1 MKILAADDDPISL
14 RVLDA
19 ALKASGH
26 GVVLARDG
34 GEAMRL
40 LESDSTPRLAILD
53 WNMPGRDGVEI
64 CRWLRSRDG
73 APYIYTILL
82 TSRSQTADRVAGLD
96 SGADDFIIK
105 PFHRDELQARVRCG
119 VRLLTVQE
127 QLETAQRLLRDQA
140 AHDALTG
147 LLNHGTILSHLER
160 DVARSRRDGRP
171 VAAVMAD
178 LDHFKQ
184 INDGLGHP
192 AGDAVLREVARRM
205 TSVLRASDAMGRYG
219 GEEFLAVLSGTDGA
233 GALRVAERLRQTISG
248 EPIRVGTVELDVTCS
263 FGVAVS
269 RSGHTTVEALVAA
282 ADAALYRAKRAGRNR
297 VELADDD
304 APRHG
309 AVEANRGP

>member
-1 MKILAADDDPISL
+1 
-14 RVLDA
+14 
-19 ALKASGH
+19 
-26 GVVLARDG
+26 
-34 GEAMRL
+34 
-40 LESDSTPRLAILD
+40 
-53 WNMPGRDGVEI
+53 
-64 CRWLRSRDG
+64 
-73 APYIYTILL
+73 
-82 TSRSQTADRVAGLD
+82 
-96 SGADDFIIK
+96 
-105 PFHRDELQARVRCG
+105 
-119 VRLLTVQE
+119 
-127 QLETAQRLLRDQA
+127 
-140 AHDALTG
+140 
-147 LLNHGTILSHLER
+147 
-160 DVARSRRDGRP
+160 
-171 VAAVMAD
+171 MAD

-184 INDGLGHP
+184 INDGFGHP

-309 AVEANRGP
+309 AVEANRGL